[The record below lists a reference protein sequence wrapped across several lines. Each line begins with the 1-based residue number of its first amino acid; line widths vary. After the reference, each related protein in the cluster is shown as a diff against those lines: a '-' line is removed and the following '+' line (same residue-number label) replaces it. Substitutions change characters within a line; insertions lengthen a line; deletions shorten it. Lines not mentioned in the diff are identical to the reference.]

1 MFYISFMVATEEKHT
16 ADSQKMKR
24 RESKHTVKENL
35 QFTKED
41 NKREKNEQGNCKV
54 ARK

>member
-1 MFYISFMVATEEKHT
+1 MFYISFMVTTKEKHT
-16 ADSQKMKR
+16 ADSQKIKR
-24 RESKHTVKENL
+24 RESKHTTKENL

-41 NKREKNEQGNCKV
+41 NKRGKKEQGNCKK